1 MISLSQQF
9 SLDQTDQN
17 FCGPKVKLDENRLSN
32 VQKQSSHD
40 LIKSSLFHVS
50 NDYIEVAQTPNP
62 QIQQAKN
69 NRAAR
74 RMLTRRNK
82 QEVSQKLV
90 DNQVFKTLAKERLVK
105 QFKRNLFLRSYV
117 MCKEYKDVIQNHF
130 KYEQNSS
137 KRVEFN
143 SQNQD
148 KQIYLI
154 PGSKVTLIL
163 DLLSLLIKI
172 LCLWISPLIVS
183 FRPADHIFTWF
194 QLGIMF
200 QILIEIF
207 IQTNR
212 PINIS
217 GETITNQKKIVANYL
232 TNYLFEDLLDIGCW
246 VTQYLDINN
255 ISNSVACGF
264 IILVSFKKMLKNY
277 SNCNE
282 TMFLK
287 GSFNY
292 ALDIFTLI
300 ITILSF
306 AHVMACILHY
316 VGQLTVSTGQSWL
329 LKYSIDDATI
339 LVQYNYSI
347 YWAIM
352 TMVTVGYGDITAA
365 NQYEM
370 FFINCMM
377 LLSSG
382 MFAYSMNSIGM
393 ILKNNYDIQQ
403 RYKRSLI
410 QINNYMKKGQLNQT
424 IQNRVRNYVKHYI
437 QSEFNENNGEVKE
450 IISHLPTK
458 LRQELTM
465 GIQMNIMQN
474 ISVLTHNFSQQ
485 ILKQLSQKIEQ
496 VKYIPD
502 EVIYNNGDLEDQ
514 YLYYLQEGQV
524 LLCEERSNK
533 VLQTIKI
540 GETFGEHQFFT
551 GFPAK
556 TQAISY
562 GHSTLYRIHRNSLMK
577 LFNSV
582 SNKDFQR
589 FHNIKDNIVY
599 LNNYQVILKKCNI
612 CNLYNHTNIE
622 CPLISYQPDRFR
634 VVMQPDKNVEQN
646 MNRKKFKRAG
656 DKINSIAVNSKVIES
671 VQEFTST
678 QSMTNFHEIED
689 TNQQLNAKMYGGG
702 HIQQNTQGIS
712 SKLMI
717 DIKQQSKDFFNFEK
731 QGSDQQIEIPQRA
744 PRISIS
750 GLQNLIKKKV
760 VQNMMK
766 KEFNKEQSKQ
776 SFNKSPSLRKQQ
788 SIIRCSSKHLTKDD
802 LERQVSEMNQ
812 REFNQLQYIQSHPQ
826 QINFSV
832 DHYYHFQGYMQTDNL
847 LQVIKKY
854 DKNKMKSSRLWNPY
868 RNSKNSN
875 GGIFGSMEY
884 SIVMNK

>member
-1 MISLSQQF
+1 MNSLSQQLNLE
-9 SLDQTDQN
+9 STDKN
-17 FCGPKVKLDENRLSN
+17 FCGPKVKLDDNRLTY

-40 LIKSSLFHVS
+40 LFKSSLFQIS
-50 NDYIEVAQTPNP
+50 NDYIEVAQTPIP
-62 QIQQAKN
+62 QFQSAKN
-69 NRAAR
+69 NRVTR
-74 RMLTRRNK
+74 RMLTRKNK
-82 QEVSQKLV
+82 QDVSLKLV
-90 DNQVFKTLAKERLVK
+90 DNLVFKNLTKERLVK

-117 MCKEYKDVIQNHF
+117 MSQEYKDVIQNHF

-143 SQNQD
+143 SQEQD
-148 KQIYLI
+148 KQIFLI

-172 LCLWISPLIVS
+172 LCLWVSPLIVS
-183 FRPADHIFTWF
+183 FRPEYRIFMWF
-194 QLGIMF
+194 QIGILF
-200 QILIEIF
+200 QIFIEIF

-217 GETITNQKKIVANYL
+217 GETITNQKKIL
-232 TNYLFEDLLDIGCW
+232 TNYFTNHLFEDIIDISCW
-246 VTQYLDINN
+246 VIQYLNINN
-255 ISNSVACGF
+255 ISNSIASGL

-292 ALDIFTLI
+292 VLDIFTLI

-316 VGQLTVSTGQSWL
+316 VGQLTVTTGESWL
-329 LKYSIDDATI
+329 LKYSIDDASI
-339 LVQYNYSI
+339 WVQYNYSI

-370 FFINCMM
+370 FLINCMM

-437 QSEFNENNGEVKE
+437 QTEFNENYGEVKE
-450 IISHLPTK
+450 IISHLPAK

-465 GIQMNIMQN
+465 GIQMNIMEK
-474 ISVLTHNFSQQ
+474 ISVLNHNFSQS

-524 LLCEERSNK
+524 FLCEERSNK
-533 VLQTIKI
+533 VLQAVKV

-562 GHSTLYRIHRNSLMK
+562 GHSILYRIHRNSLIK

-589 FHNIKDNIVY
+589 FHNIKDNIIY

-622 CPLISYQPDRFR
+622 CPLITYRPDRFR
-634 VVMQPDKNVEQN
+634 VVMQPDKNFQKE
-646 MNRKKFKRAG
+646 MNRKSFKRAG
-656 DKINSIAVNSKVIES
+656 DKINSLAMNSKVVES
-671 VQEFTST
+671 VQEFTQT

-689 TNQQLNAKMYGGG
+689 TNQQLNPKMYSG
-702 HIQQNTQGIS
+702 HNQQNTQGIS

-717 DIKQQSKDFFNFEK
+717 DYKQQSKDFFNFDK
-731 QGSDQQIEIPQRA
+731 QGSEQQVEMPQRP

-750 GLQNLIKKKV
+750 GLQNLIKRKVIHNALKKD
-760 VQNMMK
+760 
-766 KEFNKEQSKQ
+766 FNKQQSKQ
-776 SFNKSPSLRKQQ
+776 SFNRAPSLRKQQ
-788 SIIRCSSKHLTKDD
+788 SNMRQSSKHITKDE
-802 LERQVSEMNQ
+802 LEGQPSELDQ
-812 REFNQLQYIQSHPQ
+812 KEFNQLEYIQSHPQ

-832 DHYYHFQGYMQTDNL
+832 DHYYNYQGYMQNDNL

-854 DKNKMKSSRLWNPY
+854 DKNKMKSSRLWNPFK
-868 RNSKNSN
+868 NSKNSD

>member
-1 MISLSQQF
+1 MNSLSQQF

-17 FCGPKVKLDENRLSN
+17 FCGPKVKLDDNRLNN

-40 LIKSSLFHVS
+40 LFKSSLFQIS

-62 QIQQAKN
+62 QFQSAKN
-69 NRAAR
+69 NRWTR
-74 RMLTRRNK
+74 RMLTRKNK
-82 QEVSQKLV
+82 QEVSLKLV

-117 MCKEYKDVIQNHF
+117 MSREYKDVIQNHF

-143 SQNQD
+143 SQQQD
-148 KQIYLI
+148 KQIFLI

-172 LCLWISPLIVS
+172 LCLWVSPLIVS
-183 FRPADHIFTWF
+183 FRPDNYIFMWF

-200 QILIEIF
+200 QIFIEIF

-212 PINIS
+212 PINIQ
-217 GETITNQKKIVANYL
+217 GETITNQKKILANYF
-232 TNYLFEDLLDIGCW
+232 TYHLFEDIVDISCW
-246 VTQYLDINN
+246 VIQYLNINN
-255 ISNSVACGF
+255 ISNSVACGL

-316 VGQLTVSTGQSWL
+316 VGQLTVSTGESWL
-329 LKYSIDDATI
+329 LKYSIDDASI
-339 LVQYNYSI
+339 WVQYNYSI

-370 FFINCMM
+370 FLINCMM

-403 RYKRSLI
+403 RYKRCLI

-437 QSEFNENNGEVKE
+437 QTEFNENYGEVKE
-450 IISHLPTK
+450 IISHLPAK

-465 GIQMNIMQN
+465 GIQMNIMEN
-474 ISVLTHNFSQQ
+474 ISVLNHNFSQT

-533 VLQTIKI
+533 VLQTIKV

-562 GHSTLYRIHRNSLMK
+562 GHSILYRIHRNSLIK

-589 FHNIKDNIVY
+589 FHNIKDNIIY

-622 CPLISYQPDRFR
+622 CPLISYRPDRFR
-634 VVMQPDKNVEQN
+634 VVMQPDKNIKQEMKRQ
-646 MNRKKFKRAG
+646 KYKRAG
-656 DKINSIAVNSKVIES
+656 DKINSLAMNSKVVES

-689 TNQQLNAKMYGGG
+689 TNQQLNPKIYSGQ
-702 HIQQNTQGIS
+702 IQQNTQGIS

-717 DIKQQSKDFFNFEK
+717 DFKQQSKDFFNFDK
-731 QGSDQQIEIPQRA
+731 QGSDQLVEAPQRP

-750 GLQNLIKKKV
+750 GLQNLIKKRV
-760 VQNMMK
+760 VHNIMK
-766 KEFNKEQSKQ
+766 KDLNKQQSKQ
-776 SFNKSPSLRKQQ
+776 SFNKTPSLRKQQ
-788 SIIRCSSKHLTKDD
+788 SNVRQSSKHLTKDE
-802 LERQVSEMNQ
+802 LEGQPSELDQNQ
-812 REFNQLQYIQSHPQ
+812 FNQLEYIQSHPQ
-826 QINFSV
+826 QTNFSV
-832 DHYYHFQGYMQTDNL
+832 DHYYNYQGYMQNDNL

-854 DKNKMKSSRLWNPY
+854 DKNKMKGSRLWNPY
-868 RNSKNSN
+868 KNSKNSD
-875 GGIFGSMEY
+875 GAIFGSMEY

>member
-1 MISLSQQF
+1 MNQLSQQF
-9 SLDQTDQN
+9 SLDKTEQN
-17 FCGPKVKLDENRLSN
+17 FCGPKVRLDENRLMN
-32 VQKQSSHD
+32 DQKQSSHD
-40 LIKSSLFHVS
+40 LFKSSLFHIS

-62 QIQQAKN
+62 QLQSIKN
-69 NRAAR
+69 SRAAR

-82 QEVSQKLV
+82 QEVSLKLV

-105 QFKRNLFLRSYV
+105 QFKRNLFLRSYI

-154 PGSKVTLIL
+154 PGSKMTLIL
-163 DLLSLLIKI
+163 DVLSLLIKI

-183 FRPADHIFTWF
+183 FRPANNIFTWF
-194 QLGIMF
+194 QLGIIF
-200 QILIEIF
+200 QILVEII

-217 GETITNQKKIVANYL
+217 GETITNQKKIVTNYL
-232 TNYLFEDLLDIGCW
+232 TNYLFEDIIDISCW
-246 VTQYLDINN
+246 IIQYLDINN

-292 ALDIFTLI
+292 ALEIFTLI

-329 LKYSIDDATI
+329 LKYSIDEATI
-339 LVQYNYSI
+339 WVQYNYSI

-352 TMVTVGYGDITAA
+352 TMVTVGYGDITAT

-370 FFINCMM
+370 LFINCMM

-393 ILKNNYDIQQ
+393 ILKNYYDIQQ
-403 RYKRSLI
+403 KYKRSLI

-437 QSEFNENNGEVKE
+437 QSEFNENYSEVKE
-450 IISHLPTK
+450 IISHLPVK

-533 VLQTIKI
+533 VLQIIKLN
-540 GETFGEHQFFT
+540 ETFGEHQFFT
-551 GFPAK
+551 GFPTK

-582 SNKDFQR
+582 THKDFQR
-589 FHNIKDNIVY
+589 FHNIKDNIIY

-634 VVMQPDKNVEQN
+634 VVMQPDKYIQQDMKRN
-646 MNRKKFKRAG
+646 KFTRAG
-656 DKINSIAVNSKVIES
+656 DKINSLAVNSKVVES
-671 VQEFTST
+671 IQEFTQT
-678 QSMTNFHEIED
+678 QSMTNFHDIED
-689 TNQQLNAKMYGGG
+689 INQQFNTKMYGG

-731 QGSDQQIEIPQRA
+731 QGSDQLVENIQRP

-750 GLQNLIKKKV
+750 GLQSLIKKNL
-760 VQNMMK
+760 VQNGIK
-766 KEFNKEQSKQ
+766 KELNKQQSKQ
-776 SFNKSPSLRKQQ
+776 SFNKSQSLRKQQ
-788 SIIRCSSKHLTKDD
+788 SNVRCSSKHLTKDE
-802 LERQVSEMNQ
+802 LEQQVSD
-812 REFNQLQYIQSHPQ
+812 FNQLEYIQSHPQ

-832 DHYYHFQGYMQTDNL
+832 DNFYNFQGYMQNNNL

-868 RNSKNSN
+868 KNSKNSY
-875 GGIFGSMEY
+875 GGIFGSMEQ